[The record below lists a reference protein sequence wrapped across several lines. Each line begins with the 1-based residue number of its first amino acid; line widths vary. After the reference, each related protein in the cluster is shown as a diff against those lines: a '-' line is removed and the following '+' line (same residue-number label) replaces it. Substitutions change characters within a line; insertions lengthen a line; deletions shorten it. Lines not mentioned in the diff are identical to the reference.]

1 MLNKISLAGDLG
13 SGKSTVSALLID
25 ALGAEY
31 YSTGRIVRSIA
42 DRMGMSIAELNRY
55 METHPEIDTEIDDG
69 LKALSHDERSLV
81 IDSRMAWH
89 FVENT
94 FKVYMSVDLETSA
107 LRIMYANRAG
117 EHKDSL
123 EDTVVETRQRRSSE
137 RKRYLEQYGT
147 DIMDLSNYNFVVDT
161 TAATPDEVAAAIISA
176 YRIWQE
182 NPAFK
187 LVAVNPERLCYPDDE
202 PDADKLMELSSV
214 LEEGGEM
221 PVVEVFEDGGDFCVA
236 SGLESA
242 LAYALAMETFI
253 PARLVPGCKGER
265 EYVKMKNSL

>member
-13 SGKSTVSALLID
+13 SGKSTVSSILIN

-42 DRMGMSIAELNRY
+42 ERMGMSIAELNAY

-69 LKALSHDERSLV
+69 LCALSRDERSLV

-123 EDTVVETRQRRSSE
+123 EDTVKETRARRESE

-147 DIMDLSNYNFVVDT
+147 DIMDLGNYNFVVDT
-161 TAATPDEVAAAIISA
+161 TAASPDEVGAAIISA
-176 YRIWQE
+176 YKAWQK
-182 NPAFK
+182 NPSFK
-187 LVAVNPERLCYPDDE
+187 LCAINPERLCYPDDA
-202 PDADKLMELSSV
+202 PDADRLMELSER
-214 LEEGGEM
+214 LEAGEDI
-221 PVVEVFEDGGDFCVA
+221 PIVEVFYDDGDFCVA
-236 SGLESA
+236 AGLESA
-242 LAYALAMETFI
+242 LAYALSMSTFV
-253 PARLVPGCKGER
+253 PARLVAGSRGGR